1 MRAFLPQSLI
11 RLADAC
17 ASPLYLVGGSVR
29 DFLAGTLSPAADW
42 DLASPMKEEELFAA
56 CEKCGIHVRGVYRAT
71 GTVKLE
77 DDEKNGFEFTRFRSD
92 KYVRGL
98 HTPAEIVFTDDIEI
112 DARRRDFCANAVYY
126 DIGAGTV
133 VDPLGGA
140 EDIRNRRLSTVR
152 EAETVF
158 GEDGLRLLRL
168 ARLAAQT
175 GFAPTEET
183 LAGARQNAALIE
195 DIAPE
200 RVFAEYGLL
209 LHADGKRG
217 DASAPYR
224 GLCILRDTTVL
235 GHTMPELAR
244 GEGMLQRSDYHKYD
258 VLEHSFR
265 CVRYAPPSIRW
276 AALLHD
282 VGKPSCFLRDGNFYG
297 HSEEGARIAR
307 EILLRLRAPKELVRE
322 TTLLVAMHMRDYD
335 GKMSAYKV
343 RKDLRALGPLIPAFF
358 ALKQADFSAC
368 RDDLSPAPTAVKWGD
383 ILAEMRKEGVPFA
396 LKDLAVNGN
405 DLKGLVSDGKL
416 SALLSDLLDFCLEDG
431 SRNRKDA
438 LLRHAAAVAPKL
450 E

>member
-126 DIGAGTV
+126 DIGAGAV

-235 GHTMPELAR
+235 GHTMPELAL

-282 VGKPSCFLRDGNFYG
+282 VGKPACFLKNGNFHG
-297 HSEEGARIAR
+297 HSEGSARIAR
-307 EILLRLRAPKELVRE
+307 EILLRLRAPKDLVRE

-343 RKDLRALGPLIPAFF
+343 RKDLRALGPLIPQFF

-368 RDDLSPAPTAVKWGD
+368 RDDLSPAPTAVKWRD
-383 ILAEMRKEGVPFA
+383 ILAEMRKEGVPFT
-396 LKDLAVNGN
+396 LKELAVSGN
-405 DLKGLVSDGKL
+405 DLKGLVPPERL
-416 SALLSDLLDFCLEDG
+416 SSLLEELLDFCLEDG
-431 SRNRKDA
+431 ARNQREA
-438 LLRHAAAVAPKL
+438 LLRHAEAVKARFC
-450 E
+450 